1 MATPKAL
8 LTVGDLKQASFCRR
22 IPFFNAVLHLSPPP
36 TFMMEKG
43 ATAEQKLDHEKLST
57 KLAQLGVIPKNIFF
71 DYFIES
77 SRLGLAGTMD
87 ILVQTDKCAVPIEV
101 KYTETSLHEN
111 HIAQLTG
118 YSLLL
123 DDKFGIKTGHGMFL
137 ILPLFDF
144 VKIAITDEMKRSILE
159 TMKGLRKTLQSEVL
173 PEPTPF
179 VGRCNCCEYINFCN
193 DIF

>member
-1 MATPKAL
+1 MPIPNVL
-8 LTVGDLKQASFCRR
+8 LTVGDLKQASFCQR
-22 IPFFNAVLHLSPPP
+22 IPFFNAILHLSPPP
-36 TFMMEKG
+36 SFMMEKG
-43 ATAEQKLDHEKLST
+43 TTAEQELDREKLSA
-57 KLAQLGVIPKNIFF
+57 KLIQMGVMPKNIFY

-77 SRLGLAGTMD
+77 RRLGLAGTID

-123 DDKFGIKTGHGMFL
+123 DDKFGIKTGQGMFL
-137 ILPLFDF
+137 ILPRFNF
-144 VKIAITDEMKRSILE
+144 VKIAITDEMKHSILE
-159 TMKGLRKTLQSEVL
+159 TMQGLRKTLQSEVL
-173 PEPTPF
+173 PVPTPF